1 MNIPT
6 TLLCIAAVLFVL
18 AQIPLGCSV
27 EYSVQGPKVWVHMGV
42 LKICVFPMKKKE
54 TKGKPQKAQK
64 KKKPKKTVQKEPV
77 STRQKLGGALAYAQ
91 QLLPIVLQALGQ
103 FKKKLKM
110 EILRLELISGA
121 IDPADA
127 ALRYGQASAV
137 LGALWYPLT
146 EALDV
151 RDGYARV
158 VPDFESNDMSVYAYG
173 KLTIKLGQILWIGVY
188 FGLRGLTAFLSVR
201 KQLKNE
207 QEQRKAV

>member
-6 TLLCIAAVLFVL
+6 ILLCIAAVLLVL
-18 AQIPLGCSV
+18 GQIPLGCSV
-27 EYSVQGPKVWVHMGV
+27 EYSAQGPRVWVHVGV
-42 LKICVFPMKKKE
+42 LKICVFPMKKKKSE
-54 TKGKPQKAQK
+54 VKPKKTQK
-64 KKKPKKTVQKEPV
+64 KKKQKKTVQQEPV
-77 STRQKLGGALAYAQ
+77 STIQKLGGALAYAQ
-91 QLLPIVLQALGQ
+91 QLLPLVLQALGR

-110 EILRLELISGA
+110 DVLRLELISGA

-127 ALRYGQASAV
+127 AIRYGQASAA

-158 VPDFESNDMSVYAYG
+158 VPDFESNDMRVYAYG

-188 FGLRGLTAFLSVR
+188 FGLRGFIAFLSVR

-207 QEQRKAV
+207 QKQRKAV